1 MSDFR
6 SDPTEPEPT
15 PERTSASE
23 VALSEAEKNGGRP
36 APIDPVSDEPVDGKA
51 GPEGEGR
58 EPEST
63 TVRWKRQVEAE
74 ARSRLKK
81 HIRNLGSERRG

>member
-15 PERTSASE
+15 SEHTSASE
-23 VALSEAEKNGGRP
+23 DDRN
-36 APIDPVSDEPVDGKA
+36 
-51 GPEGEGR
+51 

-63 TVRWKRQVEAE
+63 TARWKRQVEAE

-81 HIRNLGSERRG
+81 HIRDLGSERRG

>member
-6 SDPTEPEPT
+6 SDPTEPEPASE
-15 PERTSASE
+15 PTSASE
-23 VALSEAEKNGGRP
+23 HDRS
-36 APIDPVSDEPVDGKA
+36 
-51 GPEGEGR
+51 

-63 TVRWKRQVEAE
+63 TARWKHQVEAE